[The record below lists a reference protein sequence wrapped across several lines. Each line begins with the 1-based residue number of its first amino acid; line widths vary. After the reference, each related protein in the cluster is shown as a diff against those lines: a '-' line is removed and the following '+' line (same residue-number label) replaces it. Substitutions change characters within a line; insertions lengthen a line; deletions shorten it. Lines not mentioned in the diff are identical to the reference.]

1 MQQSITRRV
10 LVGVAGW
17 TVTLALCFPI
27 FWMVVSSFKTE
38 IQAIDSRSLFWFHPD
53 LSAYWDVITR
63 SHYWWFASNSLI
75 ESVGA
80 TLVALVLAIPAAY
93 AMAFRPSRRTRG
105 TLLWM
110 LSTKMMPSVGGLIP
124 IYLIYR
130 STGLLDTC
138 TGLVIINAVMNL
150 PIVVWMLFTFFKEIP
165 GEIMES
171 GRMDGANLWHELGY
185 LLVPL
190 ALPGIAAT
198 AFLSIILCWNEAFW
212 SLNLTAAQSAP
223 LTQFITSFASPKALF
238 LSKLSAASTMA
249 VVPVL
254 ILGWISLG
262 QLMRGLG
269 GTR

>member
-10 LVGVAGW
+10 LVGLAGW

-27 FWMVVSSFKTE
+27 LWMVLSSFKTE
-38 IQAIDSRSLFWFHPD
+38 VQAIDSRSLFWFHPD
-53 LSAYWDVITR
+53 LSAYRDVITR

-75 ESVGA
+75 DSVGA
-80 TLVALVLAIPAAY
+80 TLVALLFAIPAAY
-93 AMAFRPSRRTRG
+93 AMAFRPSRRTRS

-124 IYLIYR
+124 IYLIFR
-130 STGLLDTC
+130 SAGLLDTC

-165 GEIMES
+165 VEIMES

-212 SLNLTAAQSAP
+212 SLNLTAVQAAP
-223 LTQFITSFASPKALF
+223 LTQFIMSFASPKALF
-238 LSKLSAASTMA
+238 LSKLSATSTMA